1 MRSLDDQIIDFLSDP
16 KDFLRDI
23 SYYYD
28 LGTDREW
35 RVNFGGM
42 QRMVLANLQ
51 AKLISLV
58 PKIESNGGQVT
69 EKIMADMEPVLA
81 RYSKS
86 IRFWTAI

>member
-1 MRSLDDQIIDFLSDP
+1 MRSVDNQIIDFLSDP

-23 SYYYD
+23 SYWY
-28 LGTDREW
+28 GPDRDKEW

>member
-1 MRSLDDQIIDFLSDP
+1 MRSVDDQIVDFLSDS

-23 SYYYD
+23 SYCYGR
-28 LGTDREW
+28 GTDKEW

-58 PKIESNGGQVT
+58 PKIESNGGKVT
-69 EKIMADMEPVLA
+69 ESIMADMESVLA
-81 RYSKS
+81 RYSK
-86 IRFWTAI
+86 